1 MTRRSDRADAGPGD
15 PGTSA
20 SGPGGPPKGAWTA
33 VTIGVVLVVLL
44 VIFIAQNTQDANVS
58 FLGWDFS
65 LPLAVTL
72 LASAAVGAAVVLLVG
87 TIRVTQLRLAERRQ
101 RKAAG

>member
-1 MTRRSDRADAGPGD
+1 MTRRSDRADAGSD
-15 PGTSA
+15 DTGTSTA
-20 SGPGGPPKGAWTA
+20 APGGPPKGVWTA
-33 VTIGVVLVVLL
+33 VTVGVVLVVFL

-72 LASAAVGAAVVLLVG
+72 LASAAAGAAVVLLVG
-87 TIRVTQLRLAERRQ
+87 TVRITQLRLAERRQ